1 MCKKNIELI
10 EILSKTKEWVSN
22 SKELNYADVYSK
34 WTTKRELM
42 EQLDRYIA
50 NVTSGSFDTE
60 ELWLL
65 YAPTTGICEI
75 VKSQS
80 DFEIYLSIS
89 SEFDR
94 WSNLTA

>member
-1 MCKKNIELI
+1 MQKNIELI

-50 NVTSGSFDTE
+50 SVNSG
-60 ELWLL
+60 
-65 YAPTTGICEI
+65 
-75 VKSQS
+75 
-80 DFEIYLSIS
+80 
-89 SEFDR
+89 
-94 WSNLTA
+94 